1 MPAVPTWFIWA
12 LLSAIFTG
20 ATALLAKLGLEDVDP
35 DLATLVRTL
44 VVAVFLPL
52 LILITGKWSNPLLLS
67 QRTWLFIALSGV
79 TTGFSWICFFRALKQ
94 GEVSL
99 VVPVDRLSLLVVA
112 VLGFAFLGERP
123 SIFGWLGLLFIG
135 AGGVLF
141 CFAE

>member
-1 MPAVPTWFIWA
+1 
-12 LLSAIFTG
+12 
-20 ATALLAKLGLEDVDP
+20 
-35 DLATLVRTL
+35 
-44 VVAVFLPL
+44 
-52 LILITGKWSNPLLLS
+52 PLLLS

-79 TTGFSWICFFRALKQ
+79 TTGLSWICFFRALKQ

>member
-20 ATALLAKLGLEDVDP
+20 ATALLAKVGLEDVDP

-67 QRTWLFIALSGV
+67 QRTWLF
-79 TTGFSWICFFRALKQ
+79 RALKQ

-123 SIFGWLGLLFIG
+123 SIFGWLGLLLIG